1 MDYIKLSKEISYAL
15 RHKPEEYNLSLDE
28 EGYVFINDLLNSIN
42 SKKHYSKTITIDDIY
57 EVIRISDKKR
67 LDINNDMIRALYGHS
82 VETVIQKEEA
92 IPPDV
97 LYHGTTHKAIE
108 LIMNEGLKS
117 MNRQYVHLSTD
128 IETAKL
134 VGSRRDNNPI
144 VIKIDAKKAYE
155 NGLNFYYG
163 NDNVWLSNE
172 LPPKYLEI
180 I

>member
-42 SKKHYSKTITIDDIY
+42 SKNHYSKTITIDDIY

-97 LYHGTTHKAIE
+97 LYHGTTHKAINN
-108 LIMNEGLKS
+108 IMIEGLKPMS
-117 MNRQYVHLSTD
+117 RQYVHLSVD
-128 IETAKL
+128 IDTAKL
-134 VGSRRDNNPI
+134 VGLRRDNDPI
-144 VIKIDAKKAYE
+144 ILTIDAKKAYE
-155 NGLNFYYG
+155 GGIKFYIG
-163 NDNVWLSNE
+163 NDKIWLSE
-172 LPPKYLEI
+172 HIPSKYI
-180 I
+180 HK

>member
-28 EGYVFINDLLNSIN
+28 EGYVFISDLLNSIN
-42 SKKHYSKTITIDDIY
+42 SKNHYSKTITIDDVY

-67 LDINNDMIRALYGHS
+67 LDIKDDMIRALYGHS
-82 VETVIQKEEA
+82 VETTIQKVEA

-97 LYHGTTHKAIE
+97 LYHGTSHKVID
-108 LIMNEGLKS
+108 LIMSDGLKP
-117 MNRQYVHLSTD
+117 MNRQYVHLSTSID
-128 IETAKL
+128 VAKKI
-134 VGSRRDNNPI
+134 GQRRDNNPI
-144 VIKIDAKKAYE
+144 VIKVNAKKAYE
-155 NGLNFYYG
+155 DGFSFYYG
-163 NDNVWLSNE
+163 SDNIWLSNE